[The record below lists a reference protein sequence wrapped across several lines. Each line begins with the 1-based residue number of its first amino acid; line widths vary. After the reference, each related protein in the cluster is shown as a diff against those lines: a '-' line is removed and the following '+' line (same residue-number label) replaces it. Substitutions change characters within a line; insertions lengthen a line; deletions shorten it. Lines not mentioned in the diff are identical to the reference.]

1 VKVIAVIEEE
11 KTALESEG
19 EREKTKIL
27 IADDEEDILKLLEIR
42 LNGAGYEVVKAR
54 NGKEA
59 LGSAF
64 KEKPDLIV
72 MDVMMPEMDGFE
84 ATKQL
89 RSKLQTAVI
98 PILMLTAK
106 KDKESELEGI
116 DAGADDYITKPFDGD
131 ILLARIKMLL
141 GRKV

>member
-1 VKVIAVIEEE
+1 
-11 KTALESEG
+11 
-19 EREKTKIL
+19 
-27 IADDEEDILKLLEIR
+27 
-42 LNGAGYEVVKAR
+42 
-54 NGKEA
+54 
-59 LGSAF
+59 
-64 KEKPDLIV
+64 
-72 MDVMMPEMDGFE
+72 MMPEMNGFE

-106 KDKESELEGI
+106 RDKESELEGI